1 MKIARWIAAAIASL
15 ATVAVFTTAGS
26 ASAAQTQA
34 QRACTAFARWDHA
47 RTMPNLFALLTA
59 SERAPWVP
67 IGTDVIV
74 LYTDWRNHNTFDRAA
89 DIGALGQDCRR

>member
-1 MKIARWIAAAIASL
+1 MKIVRWATIAFAVL
-15 ATVAVFTTAGS
+15 ATIAVFTTAGS

-34 QRACTAFARWDHA
+34 QKACTAFARWDHA

-67 IGTDVIV
+67 VGTDVIV
-74 LYTDWRNHNTFDRAA
+74 LYTDWRDHNTFDRAA
-89 DIGALGQDCRR
+89 DIGALRQDCRR